1 MQLPDFKFTYCS
13 FEDYILSPAAYEYDR
28 TYYIDNRGKD
38 VKIISDDYTE
48 YFAKVQMKLAEQRDT
63 LKVEGIERLC
73 NWKDGTIHAFRYW
86 KESPSFAE
94 HTDPVDVIIEVLE
107 GGKVMEMNGLKYN
120 LIQYETLVIP
130 ANTPHRA
137 INEKEGLMFSYGLS
151 DTEQY

>member
-1 MQLPDFKFTYCS
+1 MQLPDFKFTYLS
-13 FEDYILSPAAYEYDR
+13 FEDYILSTEAYEYDR

-38 VKIISDDYTE
+38 VKIISDHYTE

-73 NWKDGTIHAFRYW
+73 DWKDGTIHAFRYW
-86 KESPSFAE
+86 KDSPSFAE

-107 GGKVMEMNGLKYN
+107 GGKVIEMDGLKYD

-137 INEKEGLMFSYGLS
+137 VNEKEGLMFSYGLS
-151 DTEQY
+151 DTEQH